1 MTRGSLGR
9 GKGSEMTDCPTLS
22 YTSTDEILP
31 FFIPIKRPEKGTPRG
46 RSLPVQAIIGSTPR
60 GKSEESTGFVVY
72 SSSETVLFFFF
83 TILLCLVLKKLPVTK
98 ISLHPIRD
106 LNLIER
112 KKWTAVPVLAPYPEI
127 WSSTSISN
135 FVFSK
140 TSFSSREPSMQD
152 LIKIW

>member
-9 GKGSEMTDCPTLS
+9 GKGSEMTDFPTLS
-22 YTSTDEILP
+22 YASNDEILP

-72 SSSETVLFFFF
+72 SSSETFFFF
-83 TILLCLVLKKLPVTK
+83 YTFVPCIKKITGNQN
-98 ISLHPIRD
+98 PIRD